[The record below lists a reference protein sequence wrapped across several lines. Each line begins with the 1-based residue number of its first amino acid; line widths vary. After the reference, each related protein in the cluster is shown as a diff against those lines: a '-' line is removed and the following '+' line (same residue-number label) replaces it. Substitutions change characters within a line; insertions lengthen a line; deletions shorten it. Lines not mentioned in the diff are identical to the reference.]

1 MSNSQINSHL
11 QMLKLCLYN
20 RKRILSIVIS
30 RSYPFA
36 FQYAPESFGWIKF
49 WRVWWKIADFYGQK
63 HCQGQLP
70 FSSQLQKRTGQ
81 ENPQAYLH

>member
-49 WRVWWKIADFYGQK
+49 WRVWWKIEKEYSSI
-63 HCQGQLP
+63 LP
-70 FSSQLQKRTGQ
+70 YFSHFL
-81 ENPQAYLH
+81 YLPISMD